1 MAEDI
6 NSEALK
12 LHEKLRGKIEV
23 HPKIEVKTKHDL
35 ALVYT
40 PGVAEPCRRI
50 ARNKSLAYKYTM
62 KSNTVAIVSDGS
74 AVLGLGNIGA
84 HAAIPVM
91 EGKSLI
97 FKQLAGINCIP
108 ICLESQ
114 DPEVIIQTVKNISPI
129 FGAINLE
136 DISAPKC
143 FYIERRLREEL
154 SIPIMHD
161 DQQGTAIV
169 VLAAFIN
176 SIKVAK
182 KGKDLRIVIIGA
194 GAAGHATAA
203 LLAKFGFSNIVVVD
217 SKGIVSKSRKDLDEY
232 KIELLKFTNRDNFNG
247 SLRDALKGADAF
259 VGLSAPGILTAGDVK
274 LMNSPIVFAMAN
286 PVPEIMPDEAIK
298 GGAVIVGT
306 GRSDFPNQVNN
317 SLSFPGVF
325 KGTLD
330 SGVLKI
336 TDKMKLA
343 AAKAIA
349 ALVERPTRDQV
360 LPDNLDPRV
369 VPAVSRA
376 VAEAK

>member
-50 ARNKSLAYKYTM
+50 ARDKSLAYKYTM

-182 KGKDLRIVIIGA
+182 KGKDLRIVISGA

-330 SGVLKI
+330 SGALKI